1 MHTHHALFEMFQ
13 CYEITQN
20 LTVMYLLYP
29 KMMEKVPGLVPV
41 IKLYLKKRPD
51 RKLTLLLKASY

>member
-1 MHTHHALFEMFQ
+1 MHTNHALFEMFQ

-29 KMMEKVPGLVPV
+29 KMMEKVPGLVSRL
-41 IKLYLKKRPD
+41 KSLLKKKTR
-51 RKLTLLLKASY
+51 